1 MTYSLTIYITNN
13 CFFFTWKKGAGTP
26 YRRVPSQKSPDY
38 RPIPCTQ
45 YHDILSFPSFFYPT
59 SFPPNQ
65 SHLSSLIPF
74 NLVHFHPIPYIPM
87 HSNLI
92 SSIQSHS
99 FNLIH
104 RRRTGA
110 EFGGRKTIS
119 QTKIS
124 E

>member
-1 MTYSLTIYITNN
+1 MTS
-13 CFFFTWKKGAGTP
+13 
-26 YRRVPSQKSPDY
+26 YRFHP
-38 RPIPCTQ
+38 
-45 YHDILSFPSFFYPT
+45 FFYPT

-92 SSIQSHS
+92 SSIQSHP

-124 E
+124 ERRFFKASMSILTPKISDDLF